1 MLNLGRSKTRLTMN
15 SNNLLQIVQ
24 QGFRVTVGA
33 TAVLVETLQNP
44 QKRTETLTS
53 WQQDLQKYT
62 QEWAEKGE
70 ITEQEARKFIENM
83 WQNQGK
89 ATSDSTYSSSNTYTE
104 GVRVNDSDTESEIR
118 ELTATIRSLKEEL
131 ANLKASE
138 S

>member
-1 MLNLGRSKTRLTMN
+1 MN

-89 ATSDSTYSSSNTYTE
+89 TTSDSTYSSSNTYTE

-118 ELTATIRSLKEEL
+118 ELTETIRSLKEEL